1 MRSRFFGAL
10 GGLLVLLNW
19 AFFLTVTLLIWAQAG
34 DFAWLQQL
42 HWTYFLTDLSGLFAL
57 AAVPAGSVW
66 LAWLLLSA
74 CFSVAWLGKPT
85 ATATLAAKAV
95 PVLAATPQPDAVEV
109 RQDAIES
116 RPEVQEKLRRLNR
129 WLSQA

>member
-1 MRSRFFGAL
+1 MHSRFFALL

-19 AFFLTVTLLIWAQAG
+19 AFFLTVTLLIWVQAG
-34 DFAWLQQL
+34 DFAWLQKL
-42 HWTYFLTDLSGLFAL
+42 HWTYFLTDLSGLFEL

-66 LAWLLLSA
+66 LAWLLLSF
-74 CFSVAWLGKPT
+74 CFTVVWLGKPAAPDT
-85 ATATLAAKAV
+85 AKAV
-95 PVLAATPQPDAVEV
+95 PVVVASPPPPDAVEV

>member
-1 MRSRFFGAL
+1 MRSSFFGAL

-19 AFFLTVTLLIWAQAG
+19 AFFLTVTLLIWLQAG
-34 DFAWLQQL
+34 NFAWLQQL
-42 HWTYFLTDLSGLFAL
+42 HWTYFLTDLSGMFEL

-66 LAWLLLSA
+66 LAWLLLSV
-74 CFSVAWLGKPT
+74 CFSVVWLGKP
-85 ATATLAAKAV
+85 AAPDVAKPA
-95 PVLAATPQPDAVEV
+95 PVVVASPPPPDAVEV
-109 RQDAIES
+109 RQGAIES

>member
-34 DFAWLQQL
+34 GFGWLEKL
-42 HWTYFLTDLSGLFAL
+42 HWTYFLTDLSGLLTL

-74 CFSVAWLGKPT
+74 CFSVVWLGKP
-85 ATATLAAKAV
+85 AAPDVAKPV
-95 PVLAATPQPDAVEV
+95 PVVAVTPPPDAVQA
-109 RQDAIES
+109 RQGAIES

>member
-74 CFSVAWLGKPT
+74 CFSVVWLGKPAAPDT
-85 ATATLAAKAV
+85 AKAV
-95 PVLAATPQPDAVEV
+95 PVLAVTPPPDAVEV
-109 RQDAIES
+109 RQGAIES

>member
-1 MRSRFFGAL
+1 MRSRFWGSL

-34 DFAWLQQL
+34 DFAWLQKL
-42 HWTYFLTDLSGLFAL
+42 HWTYFLTDLSGLFEL
-57 AAVPAGSVW
+57 TAVPAGSVW

-74 CFSVAWLGKPT
+74 CFTVVWLGKP
-85 ATATLAAKAV
+85 AAQEAAKPA
-95 PVLAATPQPDAVEV
+95 PVLAASPPPPDAVEV
-109 RQDAIES
+109 RQGAIES

>member
-10 GGLLVLLNW
+10 GGLLVLFNW

-34 DFAWLQQL
+34 DFAWLQKL
-42 HWTYFLTDLSGLFAL
+42 HWTYFLTDLSGLFEL

-74 CFSVAWLGKPT
+74 CFSVVWMSKPSPRETGK
-85 ATATLAAKAV
+85 KD
-95 PVLAATPQPDAVEV
+95 PVLAATPPPPDAVGV
-109 RQDAIES
+109 RQEAIEA

>member
-1 MRSRFFGAL
+1 MRSRFWGSL

-34 DFAWLQQL
+34 DFAWLQKL
-42 HWTYFLTDLSGLFAL
+42 HWTYFLTDLSGLFEL
-57 AAVPAGSVW
+57 TAVPAGSVW

-74 CFSVAWLGKPT
+74 CFTVVWLGKP
-85 ATATLAAKAV
+85 AAPEAAKPA
-95 PVLAATPQPDAVEV
+95 PVLAASPPPPDAVEE
-109 RQDAIES
+109 RQGAIES

>member
-34 DFAWLQQL
+34 DFAWLQKL
-42 HWTYFLTDLSGLFAL
+42 HWTYFLTDLSGLFEL
-57 AAVPAGSVW
+57 TAVPAGSVW

-74 CFSVAWLGKPT
+74 CFTLVWLSSPSPREAVK
-85 ATATLAAKAV
+85 KV
-95 PVLAATPQPDAVEV
+95 PVHAATPPPPDAVEV
-109 RQDAIES
+109 RQGAIEA

>member
-1 MRSRFFGAL
+1 MHSRFFAGL

-19 AFFLTVTLLIWAQAG
+19 AFFLTVTLLIGVQAG
-34 DFAWLQQL
+34 DFAWLQKL
-42 HWTYFLTDLSGLFAL
+42 HWTYFLTDLSGLFEL

-74 CFSVAWLGKPT
+74 CFSVVWLSKPGAPDT
-85 ATATLAAKAV
+85 VKSV
-95 PVLAATPQPDAVEV
+95 PVLAATPPPPDAVEV
-109 RQDAIES
+109 RQGAIES

-129 WLSQA
+129 SLSQA

>member
-1 MRSRFFGAL
+1 MRSRFWGSL

-34 DFAWLQQL
+34 DFAWLQKL
-42 HWTYFLTDLSGLFAL
+42 HWTYFLTDLSGLFEL

-74 CFSVAWLGKPT
+74 CFSVVWLAKP
-85 ATATLAAKAV
+85 AAPEAAKPA
-95 PVLAATPQPDAVEV
+95 PVVAATPPPPNAVEV

-116 RPEVQEKLRRLNR
+116 RPEVQEKLKRLDR

>member
-1 MRSRFFGAL
+1 MRSSLFSAL

-34 DFAWLQQL
+34 DFSWLQKL
-42 HWTYFLTDLSGLFAL
+42 HWTYFLTDLTGLFTL

-74 CFSVAWLGKPT
+74 CFSVVWLSKPAT
-85 ATATLAAKAV
+85 LQEAKPAPALATAPA
-95 PVLAATPQPDAVEV
+95 PPDAVQA
-109 RQDAIES
+109 RQGAIES
-116 RPEVQEKLRRLNR
+116 RPDVQEKLRRLNR

>member
-1 MRSRFFGAL
+1 MRSSSWSAL

-19 AFFLTVTLLIWAQAG
+19 AFFLTVTLLMCAQLG
-34 DFAWLQQL
+34 GFAWLQTL
-42 HWTYFLTDLSGLFAL
+42 HWTYFLTDLSGLFEL

-66 LAWLLLSA
+66 LAWLLLSG
-74 CFSVAWLGKPT
+74 CFTVVWLSKPT
-85 ATATLAAKAV
+85 AQVAAQAV
-95 PVLAATPQPDAVEV
+95 PVVNVTPPPDAVDV
-109 RQDAIES
+109 RQGAIES

>member
-1 MRSRFFGAL
+1 MHSRFYAVV

-19 AFFLTVTLLIWAQAG
+19 AFFLSVTLLIWAQAG
-34 DFAWLQQL
+34 DFAWLQTL
-42 HWTYFLTDLSGLFAL
+42 HWTYFLTDLSGLFEL

-74 CFSVAWLGKPT
+74 CFTVVWLSKP
-85 ATATLAAKAV
+85 AAPVAAKAV
-95 PVLAATPQPDAVEV
+95 PVLDATPPPDAVQV
-109 RQDAIES
+109 RQGAIES

>member
-1 MRSRFFGAL
+1 MRSSFFGAL

-19 AFFLTVTLLIWAQAG
+19 AFFLTVTLLIWLQAG
-34 DFAWLQQL
+34 NFAWLQQL
-42 HWTYFLTDLSGLFAL
+42 HWTYFLTDLSGMFEL

-74 CFSVAWLGKPT
+74 CFSVVWLSKP
-85 ATATLAAKAV
+85 AAHAV
-95 PVLAATPQPDAVEV
+95 VKPAPVVLASPPPKDAVEV
-109 RQDAIES
+109 RQGVIES

>member
-19 AFFLTVTLLIWAQAG
+19 AFFLTVTLLIWVQAG
-34 DFAWLQQL
+34 DFAWLQKL
-42 HWTYFLTDLSGLFAL
+42 HWTYFLTDLSGLFEL

-74 CFSVAWLGKPT
+74 CFSVVWLSKPAAPESGKT
-85 ATATLAAKAV
+85 V
-95 PVLAATPQPDAVEV
+95 PVVVASLPPPDAVQV
-109 RQDAIES
+109 RQGAIES

>member
-1 MRSRFFGAL
+1 MRSRFLGSL

-19 AFFLTVTLLIWAQAG
+19 AFFLTVTLLIYAKAG

-42 HWTYFLTDLSGLFAL
+42 HWTYFLTDLSGLFEL

-74 CFSVAWLGKPT
+74 CFSVVWLSKP
-85 ATATLAAKAV
+85 AAQDAAKTA
-95 PVLAATPQPDAVEV
+95 PVLAAAPAPPDAVQV
-109 RQDAIES
+109 RQDVIEA

>member
-1 MRSRFFGAL
+1 MRARFWGSL

-19 AFFLTVTLLIWAQAG
+19 AFFLTVTLLISAQSG
-34 DFAWLQQL
+34 GLAWLQKL
-42 HWTYFLTDLSGLFAL
+42 HWTYFLTDLSGLFEL

-74 CFSVAWLGKPT
+74 CFSVVWLSKP
-85 ATATLAAKAV
+85 AAPDAAQAV
-95 PVLAATPQPDAVEV
+95 PVLAATPPDAVEV
-109 RQDAIES
+109 RQGAIES

>member
-1 MRSRFFGAL
+1 MGSRFWGAL

-34 DFAWLQQL
+34 DFAWLQKL
-42 HWTYFLTDLSGLFAL
+42 HWTYFLTDLSGLFEL
-57 AAVPAGSVW
+57 TAVPAGSVW

-74 CFSVAWLGKPT
+74 CFTVVWLGKP
-85 ATATLAAKAV
+85 AAPEAAKPA
-95 PVLAATPQPDAVEV
+95 PVLAASPPPPDAVEV
-109 RQDAIES
+109 RQGAIES

>member
-1 MRSRFFGAL
+1 MRSRLWGSL

-19 AFFLTVTLLIWAQAG
+19 AFFLTVTLLISAQAG
-34 DFAWLQQL
+34 DLAWLEQL
-42 HWTYFLTDLSGLFAL
+42 HWTYFLTDLSGLFEL

-74 CFSVAWLGKPT
+74 CFTVVWLGKPG
-85 ATATLAAKAV
+85 AMEPAKPEPV
-95 PVLAATPQPDAVEV
+95 VLASPPPPDAVEV
-109 RQDAIES
+109 RQGAIES
-116 RPEVQEKLRRLNR
+116 RPEVQEKLKRLNR